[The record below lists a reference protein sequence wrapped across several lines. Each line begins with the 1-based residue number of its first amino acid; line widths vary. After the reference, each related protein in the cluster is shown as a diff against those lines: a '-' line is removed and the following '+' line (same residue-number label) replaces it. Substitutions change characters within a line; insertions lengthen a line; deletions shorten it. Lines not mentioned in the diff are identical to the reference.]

1 MAADL
6 SATAKQHNATGP
18 GAEAAAF
25 SVLLQQQRH
34 HHFPALRMLIM
45 HNRDELIAEHVEA
58 LVGLGW
64 RWEGRGL
71 IPTWLPGELFQQ
83 REQKSTNLDSSRND

>member
-1 MAADL
+1 
-6 SATAKQHNATGP
+6 
-18 GAEAAAF
+18 
-25 SVLLQQQRH
+25 
-34 HHFPALRMLIM
+34 M